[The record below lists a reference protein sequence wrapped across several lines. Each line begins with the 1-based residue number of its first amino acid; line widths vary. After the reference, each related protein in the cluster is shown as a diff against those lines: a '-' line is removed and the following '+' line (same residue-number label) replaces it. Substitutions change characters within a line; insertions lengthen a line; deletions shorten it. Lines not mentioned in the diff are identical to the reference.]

1 MSKRLINN
9 VAQLFE
15 TVKSGIGRLE
25 MAKQDEVLSILQA
38 MQESVITIGNT
49 VEQCLSECEDVI
61 LQLTNMAELIY
72 ELSLDENYKDADKRE
87 ELKNYCKSSQ
97 RMVETTLP
105 SEFEVLFLPYKASM
119 WDALESV
126 YVAAAKEGDCEVHV
140 MPVPWY
146 HVSEDRTELV
156 MEYEGEQFPKGIP
169 ITDYREYSIPDMQPD
184 VIFIHNPYD
193 DKNHVT
199 SLPERYF
206 SSELKKHT
214 DHLVY
219 IPYKVCEGRVKD
231 FYCVMPGVK
240 NAWRVFTQCEQVS
253 QVYLKYNLPDKI
265 VTSGS
270 PKIDKIIQNE
280 IHKPGMPDAW
290 KNALE
295 GRRIFL
301 LNTHLNN
308 IINEAD
314 CMIRGLEQVIEAFS
328 CRKDAAVIWRPHP
341 LSMETAQAMNPD
353 ILHRYQEV
361 IARFKALSNGVYDET
376 PDPHLAIA
384 LADAYIGD
392 ASSLVIM
399 FGVTGKPLFI
409 RDITIGEA
417 SKLKFSE
424 VVRMPEKIV
433 SASAE
438 KKFKSA
444 YYEDIISLEDYLDM
458 ILQGADILAESRKE
472 EFSDLVYNTQGTV
485 GEHIWNYVKKELED
499 WTKKGMQE

>member
-1 MSKRLINN
+1 MSKRLKNN
-9 VAQLFE
+9 VLKLFDTVEKGIEQLA
-15 TVKSGIGRLE
+15 T
-25 MAKQDEVLSILQA
+25 A
-38 MQESVITIGNT
+38 MQEDVLEILQIMQEAVITIGNT
-49 VEQCLSECEDVI
+49 VENCVADCDEVI
-61 LQLTNMAELIY
+61 LQLTNLAELIY
-72 ELSLDENYKDADKRE
+72 ELSLDENYTYPDKRYE
-87 ELKNYCKSSQ
+87 VETSCKRTQ
-97 RMVETTLP
+97 RMVEAILP

-126 YVAAAKEGDCEVHV
+126 YFAAKEERDCKVRV

-146 HVSEDRTELV
+146 HVSEDRTELLT
-156 MEYEGEQFPKGIP
+156 EYEGEQFPKEIP

-206 SSELKKHT
+206 SSELKKYT

-219 IPYKVCEGRVKD
+219 IPYKVCGGIVKD

-253 QVYLKYNLPDKI
+253 QVYLKYNLPEKI

-270 PKIDKIIQNE
+270 PKIDKIVQNE
-280 IHKPGMPDAW
+280 TNKSNVPEEW
-290 KNALE
+290 KSALD
-295 GRRIFL
+295 GRKVFL

-314 CMIRGLEQVIEAFS
+314 CMICGLEQVIEAFK
-328 CRKDAAVIWRPHP
+328 CRENGAVIWRPHP

-353 ILHRYQEV
+353 ILQRYKDV
-361 IARFKALSNGVYDET
+361 IARFEELSNGVYDQT

-392 ASSLVIM
+392 LSSLVIM
-399 FGVTGKPLFI
+399 FGVTGKSLFI
-409 RDITIGEA
+409 RDVTIDGPTKIGFAEIIA
-417 SKLKFSE
+417 N
-424 VVRMPEKIV
+424 PEKIV
-433 SASAE
+433 EASAE

-458 ILQGADILAESRKE
+458 TLQGNDILAGRRKT
-472 EFSDLVYNTQGTV
+472 EFAGIVHNTDGTV
-485 GEHIWNYVKKELED
+485 GKHIWKYVKNELD
-499 WTKKGMQE
+499 KI